1 MSEDRGIRFEGV
13 ALSPG
18 VGVGK
23 VRTIRP
29 YAFECGGERIGG
41 EGIAAETA
49 AFEAALARARTEL
62 ADLRARG
69 EATLGKDK
77 AAVFEAHGLM
87 LEDPMLLSGIR
98 SRIEGGRT
106 APDAVVETT
115 REIRS
120 LFEALPDPY
129 LRERGAD
136 VEDVGRRL
144 FRKLL
149 GIGEIDLEGEPF
161 LLVAAELAPSEAAL
175 LSRDRILGVILER
188 GGPTSHAAILLR
200 SLDIPAV
207 SGVEGATE
215 RFPQGA
221 WALCDGD
228 EGTAILSPSPEER
241 EAARRR
247 IDRRERARIELRDLA
262 DAAATT
268 RDGAPLGL
276 WGNMAKP
283 EDASKILSAG
293 GTGVGLFRTEF
304 LFMDRPAPPSEE
316 EQLAAYGAALRGME
330 GKPVII
336 RTLDA
341 GGDKEIPYLAQEP
354 EENPFLGYRAVRLCL
369 GRPDLFR
376 TQLRALLRAAPEGD
390 LRVMVP
396 MISGIDEVRRT
407 RSLLEECAREL
418 RREGLPA
425 ADRVPL
431 GIMVEIPSAAI
442 LAREFAREVDFFSIG
457 TNDLTQYA
465 LAVDRMNPRV
475 APWYDTFHPAVIRL
489 IAMTAEA
496 ARDRGIEV
504 GMCGE
509 MAGDPLALPLLVGL
523 GFDDLSMSPPRIG
536 WVKRLLRRMDRS
548 EAERVAREALAAS
561 ETSEVRAV
569 LRRYV
574 DRLEEEG
581 A

>member
-1 MSEDRGIRFEGV
+1 
-13 ALSPG
+13 
-18 VGVGK
+18 
-23 VRTIRP
+23 
-29 YAFECGGERIGG
+29 
-41 EGIAAETA
+41 
-49 AFEAALARARTEL
+49 
-62 ADLRARG
+62 
-69 EATLGKDK
+69 
-77 AAVFEAHGLM
+77 
-87 LEDPMLLSGIR
+87 
-98 SRIEGGRT
+98 
-106 APDAVVETT
+106 
-115 REIRS
+115 
-120 LFEALPDPY
+120 
-129 LRERGAD
+129 
-136 VEDVGRRL
+136 
-144 FRKLL
+144 
-149 GIGEIDLEGEPF
+149 
-161 LLVAAELAPSEAAL
+161 
-175 LSRDRILGVILER
+175 
-188 GGPTSHAAILLR
+188 
-200 SLDIPAV
+200 
-207 SGVEGATE
+207 
-215 RFPQGA
+215 
-221 WALCDGD
+221 
-228 EGTAILSPSPEER
+228 
-241 EAARRR
+241 
-247 IDRRERARIELRDLA
+247 
-262 DAAATT
+262 
-268 RDGAPLGL
+268 
-276 WGNMAKP
+276 MAKP

-475 APWYDTFHPAVIRL
+475 APWYDTFHPAVVRL